1 MAQIQRDTTLLNLR
15 VIASDI
21 MKENLQIS
29 RIFNSVRKPVGMI
42 HSMSYELRQLHAV
55 KFKLKEEEAVA

>member
-1 MAQIQRDTTLLNLR
+1 
-15 VIASDI
+15 